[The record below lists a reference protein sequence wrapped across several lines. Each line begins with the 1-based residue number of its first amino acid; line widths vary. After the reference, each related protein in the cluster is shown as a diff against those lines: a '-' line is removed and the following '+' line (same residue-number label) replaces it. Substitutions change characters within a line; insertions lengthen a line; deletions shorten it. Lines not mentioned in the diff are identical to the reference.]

1 MNAERSEVNQNLS
14 PCVGRSESPSQRHAA
29 TAAERR
35 SRAAEPPSGARAP
48 LTAAEPWQSGAET
61 VTESDQS
68 GGGPCGGREDEPERP
83 RRRNLVLQLPAEL
96 HQQLER
102 LAAVSGLPRAHF
114 LTTSIVIGAKR
125 LSDEVR
131 VTSV

>member
-1 MNAERSEVNQNLS
+1 MNEVNEGRAVS
-14 PCVGRSESPSQRHAA
+14 PCGGRSESPSQRSVA
-29 TAAERR
+29 TAQ
-35 SRAAEPPSGARAP
+35 SGQSSAAEPPSEAREH
-48 LTAAEPWQSGAET
+48 LTARGPWQSAAET
-61 VTESDQS
+61 VTETDQS